1 MDSPLPDHLKKTHIL
16 LADDSEFIR
25 RVVRHVLLSLGFE
38 HIREVDSGSGVKDV
52 LGTIPFEI
60 LISDVQ
66 MPGLNG
72 IELLRQIRCGQ
83 TDAPRDLPVIIL
95 TSFSNTEVL
104 SASLALDVNGFLVK
118 PMKPAVV
125 NAKIVQA
132 LSERIP
138 LRDVHTY
145 QSVDTVLASLNE
157 GQVTGQA
164 SGISITRPIPKHEA
178 QLGHAVEVRIHDLN
192 PGMVLARD
200 IFLTDG
206 TLLLSAKHSIGRIT
220 INRLQ
225 EMREILKTDTCWVV
239 RAENLA

>member
-1 MDSPLPDHLKKTHIL
+1 MEPPLPTHLKNPHIL
-16 LADDSEFIR
+16 LADDDEFIR
-25 RVVRHVLLSLGFE
+25 RVVRHVLTGLGFE
-38 HIREVDSGSGVKDV
+38 HIREVDSGSGVKEV
-52 LGTIPFEI
+52 LGTIPFDI

-118 PMKPAVV
+118 PMKPATV
-125 NAKIVQA
+125 NAKIIQA
-132 LSERIP
+132 LGERIP
-138 LRDVHTY
+138 LRDVKMY
-145 QSVDTVLASLNE
+145 LSVNTVLNTLNE
-157 GQVTGQA
+157 GKAPDHAGV
-164 SGISITRPIPKHEA
+164 SISRPPQKHEPPP
-178 QLGHAVEVRIHDLN
+178 GRSVEVSINELS

-206 TLLLSAKHSIGRIT
+206 TLLLSAKHALGRIT

-225 EMREILKTDTCWVV
+225 EMREVLKEETCWVV
-239 RAENLA
+239 QPGNG